1 MDSVQVEITAP
12 LTLEITQIAS
22 LPRAISPNSRIPKD
36 SIRTSLKASTADSV
50 LASVYSLGTSGI
62 LLSNLLV
69 ELGASPVVFG
79 MLSSI
84 PMLVNLI
91 QPLGAYLSERST
103 SRFQYSLRTHGIGR
117 LLWLVLVIGIVS
129 INWGVIDTQQLVIL
143 TLLIVLFSNLLGG
156 LGTAS
161 WLSWVA
167 MIVPRRL
174 RGRYFGTRNSAANL
188 TTLICVPMAGLVV
201 SHWYGGSL
209 QGYGVVLLVSIVF
222 GIMGL
227 GCQYFQ
233 VDINPQSQN
242 TYYGKSPQT
251 SEIQSDITKDKKL
264 HPQGEEVTNAQCPM
278 PQATGRLS
286 LSSQEWVE
294 FPVAFDESSE
304 VTQST
309 DLLLLPSSSIHLPQD
324 QLTNSIWKNSNFLIF
339 LLYFSFWNLAVNL
352 SSPFFNLYML
362 DTLDLDVS
370 YVTVYNSLQAGAT
383 LLMLILWGKL
393 ADKIGNRPILI
404 CVGILVGVTPLLWLG
419 IGANRLDIWLWLP
432 LLHILAGGTWAAI
445 DLCSNNIQLAIAPIK
460 NQSIYFA
467 IAAAVA
473 GVSGALGTT
482 IGSFLVQF
490 AQSGGLL
497 GLFAL
502 SGLFRLVALVPLM
515 FLQEPRRS

>member
-1 MDSVQVEITAP
+1 MDSVQVETTAP

-22 LPRAISPNSRIPKD
+22 PPTTLSPTSRIPKD

-50 LASVYSLGTSGI
+50 LATVYSLGTSGI
-62 LLSNLLV
+62 LLSNFLV

-117 LLWLVLVIGIVS
+117 LLWLVLVIGIASVS
-129 INWGVIDTQQLVIL
+129 WGLFNTHQLVIL

-174 RGRYFGTRNSAANL
+174 RGRYFGTRNSAASLTNL
-188 TTLICVPMAGLVV
+188 VCVPMAGIIV

-209 QGYGVVLLVSIVF
+209 QGYGVVLLVGIVF
-222 GIMGL
+222 GIIGL

-233 VDINPQSQN
+233 VDMNPRSQN
-242 TYYGKSPQT
+242 TYYGKLPLT
-251 SEIQSDITKDKKL
+251 SEIQ
-264 HPQGEEVTNAQCPM
+264 PEVAK
-278 PQATGRLS
+278 
-286 LSSQEWVE
+286 
-294 FPVAFDESSE
+294 DESSE
-304 VTQST
+304 VLQSIY
-309 DLLLLPSSSIHLPQD
+309 PPQD

-339 LLYFSFWNLAVNL
+339 LLYFSFWTLAVNL
-352 SSPFFNLYML
+352 SAPFFNLYML

-370 YVTVYNSLQAGAT
+370 YVTIYNSLQAGAN

-404 CVGILVGVTPLLWLG
+404 CIGILVALTPLLWLG
-419 IGANRLDIWLWLP
+419 ISVNRLDIWLWFP
-432 LLHILAGGTWAAI
+432 LLHIFLGGTWAAI
-445 DLCSNNIQLAIAPIK
+445 DLCSNNIQLGIAPIK

-473 GVSGALGTT
+473 GASGALGAT
-482 IGSFLVQF
+482 IGSFIVQF
-490 AQSGGLL
+490 SQSGGLL

-502 SGLFRLVALVPLM
+502 SSLFRLAALVPLM
-515 FLQEPRRS
+515 FLQEPGRG

>member
-1 MDSVQVEITAP
+1 MDSVQIETTAP
-12 LTLEITQIAS
+12 LTLEFTQIPS
-22 LPRAISPNSRIPKD
+22 PPTAISSNSRISKD
-36 SIRTSLKASTADSV
+36 TIRTSLKASTADCV
-50 LASVYSLGTSGI
+50 LASVYSLGTGGI

-103 SRFQYSLRTHGIGR
+103 SRFQYLLRTHGIGR
-117 LLWLVLVIGIVS
+117 LIWLILVIGIVS
-129 INWGVIDTQQLVIL
+129 ASLGVIDAHQLVIL

-156 LGTAS
+156 LGSAS
-161 WLSWVA
+161 WLSWLA

-174 RGRYFGTRNSAANL
+174 RGRYFGTRNSAASLTNL
-188 TTLICVPMAGLVV
+188 VCVPMAGLVV
-201 SHWYGGSL
+201 SHWYGGTL

-222 GIMGL
+222 GIVGL

-233 VDINPQSQN
+233 VDMNPQAQN

-251 SEIQSDITKDKKL
+251 SEIQS
-264 HPQGEEVTNAQCPM
+264 EVAK
-278 PQATGRLS
+278 
-286 LSSQEWVE
+286 
-294 FPVAFDESSE
+294 DESSE
-304 VTQST
+304 VLQ
-309 DLLLLPSSSIHLPQD
+309 SIHLPQE
-324 QLTNSIWKNSNFLIF
+324 QLANSIWKNSNFLVF
-339 LLYFSFWNLAVNL
+339 LLYFSFWALAVNL

-370 YVTVYNSLQAGAT
+370 YVTIYNSLQAGAT

-404 CVGILVGVTPLLWLG
+404 CIGILVGVTPLLWLG
-419 IGANRLDIWLWLP
+419 IGVNRLDIWLWLP
-432 LLHILAGGTWAAI
+432 LLHILTGGTWAAI
-445 DLCSNNIQLAIAPIK
+445 DLCSNNIQLGIAPTK

-473 GVSGALGTT
+473 GASGALGTT

-490 AQSGGLL
+490 TQSGGLL

-515 FLQEPRRS
+515 FLQEPQRG

>member
-1 MDSVQVEITAP
+1 MDSVQVETTAP
-12 LTLEITQIAS
+12 LTLEIPQIAS
-22 LPRAISPNSRIPKD
+22 PPIALSPNSRIPKD
-36 SIRTSLKASTADSV
+36 AIRTSLKASTADSV
-50 LASVYSLGTSGI
+50 LAAVYSLGTGGI
-62 LLSNLLV
+62 LLSNFLV

-103 SRFQYSLRTHGIGR
+103 SRFQYSLWTHGIGR
-117 LLWLVLVIGIVS
+117 LLWLVLVIGIVGVS
-129 INWGVIDTQQLVIL
+129 LGAINTHQLVIL

-174 RGRYFGTRNSAANL
+174 RGRYFGIRNSAANL
-188 TTLICVPMAGLVV
+188 TNLICVPMAGLAV
-201 SHWYGGSL
+201 SHWYGGTL
-209 QGYGVVLLVSIVF
+209 QGYGVVLLISIVL
-222 GIMGL
+222 GIAGL

-233 VDINPQSQN
+233 VDMNPCSQN
-242 TYYGKSPQT
+242 TYYGKLTQT
-251 SEIQSDITKDKKL
+251 SEIQPEIPK
-264 HPQGEEVTNAQCPM
+264 
-278 PQATGRLS
+278 
-286 LSSQEWVE
+286 
-294 FPVAFDESSE
+294 DESSE
-304 VTQST
+304 VPQST
-309 DLLLLPSSSIHLPQD
+309 KDVGGDSTPPASCLLPSSSIHLPQN
-324 QLTNSIWKNSNFLIF
+324 QLTNSIWKNSNFLRF

-352 SSPFFNLYML
+352 SAPFFNLYML

-370 YVTVYNSLQAGAT
+370 YVTIYNSLQAGAT

-404 CVGILVGVTPLLWLG
+404 CIGILVAATPLLWVG

-473 GVSGALGTT
+473 GASGALGTT
-482 IGSFLVQF
+482 IGSFIVQF
-490 AQSGGLL
+490 AQFGGLL

-502 SGLFRLVALVPLM
+502 SSLFRLAALVPLV
-515 FLQEPRRS
+515 FVKEPERG

>member
-1 MDSVQVEITAP
+1 MDSVQVETTAP
-12 LTLEITQIAS
+12 LTLEFTQIAS
-22 LPRAISPNSRIPKD
+22 PPTSISPNSRIPKD
-36 SIRTSLKASTADSV
+36 TIRTSLKASTADSV
-50 LASVYSLGTSGI
+50 LASVYSLGTGGI

-79 MLSSI
+79 MLCSI

-117 LLWLVLVIGIVS
+117 LLWLILVIGIVS
-129 INWGVIDTQQLVIL
+129 ASLGVIDAHQLVIL

-156 LGTAS
+156 LGSAS

-188 TTLICVPMAGLVV
+188 TTLVCVPMAGLVV
-201 SHWYGGSL
+201 SYWYGGSL
-209 QGYGVVLLVSIVF
+209 QGYGIVLLVSVVF

-233 VDINPQSQN
+233 VDMNPLSQN
-242 TYYGKSPQT
+242 TYHGKLTQT
-251 SEIQSDITKDKKL
+251 SEIKS
-264 HPQGEEVTNAQCPM
+264 EV
-278 PQATGRLS
+278 
-286 LSSQEWVE
+286 VK
-294 FPVAFDESSE
+294 DESSE
-304 VTQST
+304 VLQ
-309 DLLLLPSSSIHLPQD
+309 SIHPPQD
-324 QLTNSIWKNSNFLIF
+324 QSTNSIWKNSNFLIF
-339 LLYFSFWNLAVNL
+339 LLYFSFWTLAVNL

-370 YVTVYNSLQAGAT
+370 YVTIYNSFQAAAT
-383 LLMLILWGKL
+383 LLMLILWGRL

-404 CVGILVGVTPLLWLG
+404 CIGILVAATPLLWLG
-419 IGANRLDIWLWLP
+419 ISVNRLDIWLWLP
-432 LLHILAGGTWAAI
+432 LLHILIGGTWAAI
-445 DLCSNNIQLAIAPIK
+445 DLCNNNIQLAIAPTK

-482 IGSFLVQF
+482 IGSFIAQF

-497 GLFAL
+497 SLFVL
-502 SGLFRLVALVPLM
+502 SALFRLVALVPLM
-515 FLQEPRRS
+515 FLQEPGRG

>member
-1 MDSVQVEITAP
+1 MDSVQIETTAP
-12 LTLEITQIAS
+12 LTLEFTQIAS
-22 LPRAISPNSRIPKD
+22 PPTAISSNSRIPKD
-36 SIRTSLKASTADSV
+36 TIRTSLKASTADSV
-50 LASVYSLGTSGI
+50 LASVYSLGTGGI
-62 LLSNLLV
+62 LLSNFLV

-117 LLWLVLVIGIVS
+117 LLWLVLVIGIASVS
-129 INWGVIDTQQLVIL
+129 WGVFNPHQLVIL

-156 LGTAS
+156 LGSPS

-174 RGRYFGTRNSAANL
+174 RGRYFGTRNSAASLTNL
-188 TTLICVPMAGLVV
+188 VCVPMAGLVV

-209 QGYGVVLLVSIVF
+209 QGYGVVLLVGIVF
-222 GIMGL
+222 GIVGL

-233 VDINPQSQN
+233 VDMNPRCLRQQATQN
-242 TYYGKSPQT
+242 TCSGKFPQT
-251 SEIQSDITKDKKL
+251 SEIQTEVVKDEASTVPESNCQPYIPT
-264 HPQGEEVTNAQCPM
+264 PQN
-278 PQATGRLS
+278 
-286 LSSQEWVE
+286 
-294 FPVAFDESSE
+294 
-304 VTQST
+304 
-309 DLLLLPSSSIHLPQD
+309 
-324 QLTNSIWKNSNFLIF
+324 QLDNSIWKNSNFLRF
-339 LLYFSFWNLAVNL
+339 LLYFSFWTLAVNL

-370 YVTVYNSLQAGAT
+370 YVTIYNSLQAGAT

-404 CVGILVGVTPLLWLG
+404 CVGILVAATPLLWLG
-419 IGANRLDIWLWLP
+419 IGVNRLDIWLWLP
-432 LLHILAGGTWAAI
+432 LLHILTGGTWAAI

-473 GVSGALGTT
+473 GASGALGTT

-515 FLQEPRRS
+515 FLQEPGRA

>member
-1 MDSVQVEITAP
+1 MDSVQAETTAP
-12 LTLEITQIAS
+12 LALEFPQIAS
-22 LPRAISPNSRIPKD
+22 APTAISPNSRIPKD
-36 SIRTSLKASTADSV
+36 TIRTSLKASTADSV
-50 LASVYSLGTSGI
+50 LASVYSLGTGGI

-79 MLSSI
+79 MLCSI

-117 LLWLVLVIGIVS
+117 LLWLILVIGIAS
-129 INWGVIDTQQLVIL
+129 ASWGVVDTHHLVIL
-143 TLLIVLFSNLLGG
+143 TLLIVLVSNLLGG

-174 RGRYFGTRNSAANL
+174 RGRYFGTRNSAASLTNL
-188 TTLICVPMAGLVV
+188 VCVPIAGLVV
-201 SHWYGGSL
+201 SHWYGGTL
-209 QGYGVVLLVSIVF
+209 QGYGVVLLISIVF
-222 GIMGL
+222 GIAGL

-233 VDINPQSQN
+233 VDMNPRSQN
-242 TYYGKSPQT
+242 TYYGKLTQT
-251 SEIQSDITKDKKL
+251 SEIQ
-264 HPQGEEVTNAQCPM
+264 PEVAK
-278 PQATGRLS
+278 
-286 LSSQEWVE
+286 
-294 FPVAFDESSE
+294 DESCS
-304 VTQST
+304 VPTR
-309 DLLLLPSSSIHLPQD
+309 QD

-339 LLYFSFWNLAVNL
+339 LLYFSFWTLAVNL

-370 YVTVYNSLQAGAT
+370 YVTIYNSLQAGAT

-404 CVGILVGVTPLLWLG
+404 CIGILVAATPLLWLG
-419 IGANRLDIWLWLP
+419 IGANRFDIWLWLP

-473 GVSGALGTT
+473 GGSGALGTT

-490 AQSGGLL
+490 SQSGGLL

-502 SGLFRLVALVPLM
+502 SSLFRLLALIPLM
-515 FLQEPRRS
+515 FLQEPERS

>member
-1 MDSVQVEITAP
+1 MDSVQVETTTP
-12 LTLEITQIAS
+12 LTLEIPQIS
-22 LPRAISPNSRIPKD
+22 LPPTVLSPTSRIPKD
-36 SIRTSLKASTADSV
+36 AIRTSLKASTADSV
-50 LASVYSLGTSGI
+50 LAAVYSLGTGGI
-62 LLSNLLV
+62 LLSNFLV

-79 MLSSI
+79 MLCSI

-117 LLWLVLVIGIVS
+117 LLWLALVIGIVGVS
-129 INWGVIDTQQLVIL
+129 LGAINTHQLVIL

-188 TTLICVPMAGLVV
+188 TNLVCVPMAGLAV
-201 SHWYGGSL
+201 SHWYGGTL
-209 QGYGVVLLVSIVF
+209 QGYGVVLLISIVL
-222 GIMGL
+222 GIAGL

-233 VDINPQSQN
+233 VDINPRSQN
-242 TYYGKSPQT
+242 TYYGKLTQT
-251 SEIQSDITKDKKL
+251 NEIQ
-264 HPQGEEVTNAQCPM
+264 PEVAK
-278 PQATGRLS
+278 
-286 LSSQEWVE
+286 
-294 FPVAFDESSE
+294 DESSE
-304 VTQST
+304 VAQ
-309 DLLLLPSSSIHLPQD
+309 SIHPLQN
-324 QLTNSIWKNSNFLIF
+324 QLTNSVWKNSNFLRF

-352 SSPFFNLYML
+352 SAPFFNLYML

-370 YVTVYNSLQAGAT
+370 YVTIYNSLQAGAT

-404 CVGILVGVTPLLWLG
+404 CIGILVAATPLLWLG
-419 IGANRLDIWLWLP
+419 IGANRFDIWLWLP

-473 GVSGALGTT
+473 GGSGALGAT
-482 IGSFLVQF
+482 IGSFIVQF
-490 AQSGGLL
+490 AQFGGLV

-502 SGLFRLVALVPLM
+502 SSLFRLAALLPLVCVK
-515 FLQEPRRS
+515 EPERG

>member
-1 MDSVQVEITAP
+1 MDSVQVETTAP
-12 LTLEITQIAS
+12 LTLEISQIAS
-22 LPRAISPNSRIPKD
+22 PATALSPTSRIPKD
-36 SIRTSLKASTADSV
+36 AIRTSLKASTADSV
-50 LASVYSLGTSGI
+50 LASVYSLGTGGI
-62 LLSNLLV
+62 LLSNFLV
-69 ELGASPVVFG
+69 ELGASPLVFG
-79 MLSSI
+79 MLCSI

-91 QPLGAYLSERST
+91 QPLGAYLSERSS

-117 LLWLVLVIGIVS
+117 LLWLVLVIGIVAVS
-129 INWGVIDTQQLVIL
+129 LGVINTHQLAIL

-167 MIVPRRL
+167 MIVPRQL

-188 TTLICVPMAGLVV
+188 TNLVCVPMAGLAV
-201 SHWYGGSL
+201 SHWYGGTL
-209 QGYGVVLLVSIVF
+209 QGYGVVLLISIVL
-222 GIMGL
+222 GIAGL

-233 VDINPQSQN
+233 VDMNPRSQN
-242 TYYGKSPQT
+242 TYYGKLTQT
-251 SEIQSDITKDKKL
+251 SEILPEIAK
-264 HPQGEEVTNAQCPM
+264 
-278 PQATGRLS
+278 
-286 LSSQEWVE
+286 
-294 FPVAFDESSE
+294 DESSE
-304 VTQST
+304 VAQ
-309 DLLLLPSSSIHLPQD
+309 SIHPPQN
-324 QLTNSIWKNSNFLIF
+324 QLANSVWKNSNFLRF

-362 DTLDLDVS
+362 DRLDLDVS
-370 YVTVYNSLQAGAT
+370 YVTIYNSLQAGAT

-404 CVGILVGVTPLLWLG
+404 SIGVLVAATPPLWLG

-445 DLCSNNIQLAIAPIK
+445 DLCSNNIQLAIAPTQ

-473 GVSGALGTT
+473 GASGALGTT
-482 IGSFLVQF
+482 IGSFIIQF
-490 AQSGGLL
+490 AQFGGLL

-502 SGLFRLVALVPLM
+502 SGLFRLAAIVPLV
-515 FLQEPRRS
+515 FVKEPGR

>member
-1 MDSVQVEITAP
+1 MNFVQVETTAP
-12 LTLEITQIAS
+12 LTLEIPQISSAPTP
-22 LPRAISPNSRIPKD
+22 LSPTSRIPKD
-36 SIRTSLKASTADSV
+36 AIRTSLKASTADSV

-62 LLSNLLV
+62 LLSNFLV

-91 QPLGAYLSERST
+91 QPLGAFLSERST

-117 LLWLVLVIGIVS
+117 LLWLVLVIGIIGVS
-129 INWGVIDTQQLVIL
+129 LGVINTHQLVIL

-174 RGRYFGTRNSAANL
+174 RGRFFGTRNSAANL
-188 TTLICVPMAGLVV
+188 TNLVCVPIAGVAV
-201 SHWYGGSL
+201 SHWYSGTL

-222 GIMGL
+222 GIVGL

-233 VDINPQSQN
+233 VDMNPQSQN
-242 TYYGKSPQT
+242 TYYGKLTQISD
-251 SEIQSDITKDKKL
+251 IQS
-264 HPQGEEVTNAQCPM
+264 EVAK
-278 PQATGRLS
+278 
-286 LSSQEWVE
+286 
-294 FPVAFDESSE
+294 DESSE
-304 VTQST
+304 IPQ
-309 DLLLLPSSSIHLPQD
+309 SIHPPQN
-324 QLTNSIWKNSNFLIF
+324 QLANSVWKNSNFLRF
-339 LLYFSFWNLAVNL
+339 LLYFAFWNLAVNL
-352 SSPFFNLYML
+352 SAPFFNLYML
-362 DTLDLDVS
+362 DTLDLNVS
-370 YVTVYNSLQAGAT
+370 YVTIYNSLQAGAT

-404 CVGILVGVTPLLWLG
+404 SIGILVAATPLLWLG

-482 IGSFLVQF
+482 IGSFIVQF
-490 AQSGGLL
+490 AEFGGL

-502 SGLFRLVALVPLM
+502 SSLFRLAALVPLV
-515 FLQEPRRS
+515 FVKEPGS

>member
-1 MDSVQVEITAP
+1 MLMDSVQIETTAP
-12 LTLEITQIAS
+12 LTLEFTQIAS
-22 LPRAISPNSRIPKD
+22 PPTAISSNSRISKD
-36 SIRTSLKASTADSV
+36 TIRTSLKASTADSV
-50 LASVYSLGTSGI
+50 LASVYSLGTGGI

-103 SRFQYSLRTHGIGR
+103 SRFQYSLRTHGISR
-117 LLWLVLVIGIVS
+117 LLWLILVIGIAS
-129 INWGVIDTQQLVIL
+129 ASWGVFDTHQLVIL

-167 MIVPRRL
+167 MIVPRQL
-174 RGRYFGTRNSAANL
+174 RGRFFGTRNSAANL
-188 TTLICVPMAGLVV
+188 STLVCVPIAGLVV

-209 QGYGVVLLVSIVF
+209 QGYGIVLLVSVVF
-222 GIMGL
+222 GIIGL

-233 VDINPQSQN
+233 VDMNPRYLQLQATQN
-242 TYYGKSPQT
+242 TYYGNLTP
-251 SEIQSDITKDKKL
+251 SEIQS
-264 HPQGEEVTNAQCPM
+264 EVAK
-278 PQATGRLS
+278 
-286 LSSQEWVE
+286 
-294 FPVAFDESSE
+294 DESSK
-304 VTQST
+304 VLQ
-309 DLLLLPSSSIHLPQD
+309 SIHPPQD
-324 QLTNSIWKNSNFLIF
+324 QSINSIWKNSNFLIF
-339 LLYFSFWNLAVNL
+339 LLYFSFWTLAVNL

-362 DTLDLDVS
+362 DTLDLNVS
-370 YVTVYNSLQAGAT
+370 YVTIYNSFQAAAT
-383 LLMLILWGKL
+383 LLMFILWGKL

-404 CVGILVGVTPLLWLG
+404 SIGILVAATPFLWLG
-419 IGANRLDIWLWLP
+419 ISVNRLDIWLWLP
-432 LLHILAGGTWAAI
+432 LLHILIGGTWAAI
-445 DLCSNNIQLAIAPIK
+445 DLCNNNIQLAIAPTK

-482 IGSFLVQF
+482 IGSFIVQF
-490 AQSGGLL
+490 SQSGGLL
-497 GLFAL
+497 SLFAL

-515 FLQEPRRS
+515 FLQEQRG

>member
-1 MDSVQVEITAP
+1 MDSVQVETTAP
-12 LTLEITQIAS
+12 LAPEFPQIAS
-22 LPRAISPNSRIPKD
+22 PLTAISPNYRIPKD
-36 SIRTSLKASTADSV
+36 TIRTSLKASTADSV
-50 LASVYSLGTSGI
+50 LASVYSLGTGGI
-62 LLSNLLV
+62 LLSNFLV

-117 LLWLVLVIGIVS
+117 LLWLILVIGIAS
-129 INWGVIDTQQLVIL
+129 AIWGVFNTHQLVIL

-167 MIVPRRL
+167 MIVPRQL
-174 RGRYFGTRNSAANL
+174 RGRYFGIRNSAANL
-188 TTLICVPMAGLVV
+188 TTLLCVPIAGLVV

-209 QGYGVVLLVSIVF
+209 QGYGVVLLISIVF
-222 GIMGL
+222 GLVGL

-233 VDINPQSQN
+233 VDMNPRSQN
-242 TYYGKSPQT
+242 TYYGKLPQI
-251 SEIQSDITKDKKL
+251 SEIQSEIAK
-264 HPQGEEVTNAQCPM
+264 
-278 PQATGRLS
+278 
-286 LSSQEWVE
+286 
-294 FPVAFDESSE
+294 DESSE
-304 VTQST
+304 VLQ
-309 DLLLLPSSSIHLPQD
+309 SIHPPQE
-324 QLTNSIWKNSNFLIF
+324 QLTNSIWKNFNFLIF
-339 LLYFSFWNLAVNL
+339 LLYFSCWNLAVNL

-370 YVTVYNSLQAGAT
+370 YVTIYNSLQAGAT
-383 LLMLILWGKL
+383 LLMVILWGKL

-404 CVGILVGVTPLLWLG
+404 CIGILVGVTPLLWLG
-419 IGANRLDIWLWLP
+419 IDANRLDIWLWLP

-473 GVSGALGTT
+473 GASGALGTT
-482 IGSFLVQF
+482 IGSFLLQF
-490 AQSGGLL
+490 SQSGGLL

-515 FLQEPRRS
+515 FLQEPERG

>member
-1 MDSVQVEITAP
+1 MDSVQVETTAP
-12 LTLEITQIAS
+12 LTLEIAQIAS
-22 LPRAISPNSRIPKD
+22 PPIAIFPNSRIPKD

-129 INWGVIDTQQLVIL
+129 INWGLIDTQQLVIL

-209 QGYGVVLLVSIVF
+209 QGYGIVLLVSIVF
-222 GIMGL
+222 GIIGL

-242 TYYGKSPQT
+242 TYYGKSAQT
-251 SEIQSDITKDKKL
+251 SEIQSDTTK
-264 HPQGEEVTNAQCPM
+264 
-278 PQATGRLS
+278 
-286 LSSQEWVE
+286 
-294 FPVAFDESSE
+294 DESSE
-304 VTQST
+304 ITQST
-309 DLLLLPSSSIHLPQD
+309 DLLLLPSNSIHLPQD

-404 CVGILVGVTPLLWLG
+404 CIGILVGVTPLLWLG

-515 FLQEPRRS
+515 FLQEPRRG

>member
-1 MDSVQVEITAP
+1 MDFVQVETTAP
-12 LTLEITQIAS
+12 LMEISQISSPAT
-22 LPRAISPNSRIPKD
+22 AISPTSRIPKD
-36 SIRTSLKASTADSV
+36 AIRTSLKASTADSV
-50 LASVYSLGTSGI
+50 LASVYSLGTGGI
-62 LLSNLLV
+62 LLSNFLV

-79 MLSSI
+79 MLCSI
-84 PMLVNLI
+84 PMLVNLV

-117 LLWLVLVIGIVS
+117 LLWLVLVIGIVGVS
-129 INWGVIDTQQLVIL
+129 LGVINTHQLVIL

-188 TTLICVPMAGLVV
+188 TNLVCVPMAGLAV
-201 SHWYGGSL
+201 SHWYGGTL
-209 QGYGVVLLVSIVF
+209 QGYGVILLISIVL
-222 GIMGL
+222 GIAGL

-233 VDINPQSQN
+233 VDMNPQSQN
-242 TYYGKSPQT
+242 TYHSKSTQT
-251 SEIQSDITKDKKL
+251 NEIQL
-264 HPQGEEVTNAQCPM
+264 EVTKN
-278 PQATGRLS
+278 
-286 LSSQEWVE
+286 
-294 FPVAFDESSE
+294 ESSE
-304 VTQST
+304 VAQ
-309 DLLLLPSSSIHLPQD
+309 SIHPPQN
-324 QLTNSIWKNSNFLIF
+324 QLANSVWKNANFLKF
-339 LLYFSFWNLAVNL
+339 LVYFSFWNLAVNL

-370 YVTVYNSLQAGAT
+370 YVTIYNSLQAAAT

-404 CVGILVGVTPLLWLG
+404 CIGILVAATPLLWIG
-419 IGANRLDIWLWLP
+419 IGANHLGIWLLLP

-445 DLCSNNIQLAIAPIK
+445 DLCSNNIQLAIAPTK

-473 GVSGALGTT
+473 GGSGALGAT
-482 IGSFLVQF
+482 IGSFIIQF
-490 AQSGGLL
+490 AQFGGLL

-502 SGLFRLVALVPLM
+502 SGSIPTSSTCSTSFCPRAGKVREQGAGELFNK
-515 FLQEPRRS
+515 FLPQCPMPNAPCFILLR

>member
-1 MDSVQVEITAP
+1 MDFVQVETTAP
-12 LTLEITQIAS
+12 LMEISQISSPAT
-22 LPRAISPNSRIPKD
+22 AISPTSRIPKD
-36 SIRTSLKASTADSV
+36 AIRTSLKASTADSV
-50 LASVYSLGTSGI
+50 LAAVYSLGTGGI
-62 LLSNLLV
+62 LLSNFLV

-117 LLWLVLVIGIVS
+117 LLWLVLVIGIVGVS
-129 INWGVIDTQQLVIL
+129 LGVINTHHLVIL

-188 TTLICVPMAGLVV
+188 TNLICVPMAGLAV
-201 SHWYGGSL
+201 SHWYGGTL
-209 QGYGVVLLVSIVF
+209 QGYGIVLLISIVL
-222 GIMGL
+222 GIAGL

-233 VDINPQSQN
+233 VDMNPQSQN
-242 TYYGKSPQT
+242 TNQGKPTQT
-251 SEIQSDITKDKKL
+251 SEIQ
-264 HPQGEEVTNAQCPM
+264 PEVAK
-278 PQATGRLS
+278 
-286 LSSQEWVE
+286 
-294 FPVAFDESSE
+294 DESSK
-304 VTQST
+304 VAQ
-309 DLLLLPSSSIHLPQD
+309 SIHPPQNK
-324 QLTNSIWKNSNFLIF
+324 LTSSVWKNSNFLRF
-339 LLYFSFWNLAVNL
+339 LVYFSFWNLAVNL

-370 YVTVYNSLQAGAT
+370 YVTIYNSFQAAAT

-404 CVGILVGVTPLLWLG
+404 CIGILVAATPVLWLG
-419 IGANRLDIWLWLP
+419 IGANHLDIWLWLP

-445 DLCSNNIQLAIAPIK
+445 DLCSNNIQLAIAPTQ

-467 IAAAVA
+467 TAAAVA
-473 GVSGALGTT
+473 GASGALGAT
-482 IGSFLVQF
+482 IGSFIVQF
-490 AQSGGLL
+490 AQFGGLL

-502 SGLFRLVALVPLM
+502 SSLFRLVALVPLV
-515 FLQEPRRS
+515 FVKEAQR